1 MVNHKFLTV
10 AKRTLLRPGIYLYQT
25 NWGWIS
31 RWHCS
36 PSWGCSAQ
44 HCVAPDTSRIFEHLY
59 PNIIH
64 KPWLRWQCRVPQQR
78 QKSSTTDIQWR
89 RLLRARGPCVK
100 QQTIHW
106 LNCGGQHEKAKSGG
120 ARQKFFNGT
129 SSRTCALCPSPTV
142 TFVMAPLNIAEAD
155 NGQR

>member
-1 MVNHKFLTV
+1 MRTLVYWILIHARWRSFR
-10 AKRTLLRPGIYLYQT
+10 AKRDIQTHKHRRKRAAWNNKTTTIGVTCRWEKYTFRRRKIVSLPYNTQTLK
-25 NWGWIS
+25 WAMS
-31 RWHCS
+31 
-36 PSWGCSAQ
+36 
-44 HCVAPDTSRIFEHLY
+44 
-59 PNIIH
+59 
-64 KPWLRWQCRVPQQR
+64 
-78 QKSSTTDIQWR
+78 QWR